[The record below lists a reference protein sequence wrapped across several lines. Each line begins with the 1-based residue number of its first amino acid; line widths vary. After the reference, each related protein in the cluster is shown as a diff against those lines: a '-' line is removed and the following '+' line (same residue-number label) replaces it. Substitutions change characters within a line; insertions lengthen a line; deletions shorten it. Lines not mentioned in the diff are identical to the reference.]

1 MKEDD
6 TRTIKGG
13 LDRRSGGGKQARLGV
28 VVLFS
33 EGAFHS
39 SGVFAGRPETSIG
52 RHPDQ
57 LIFVE
62 DPSLSRRHAILVFDG
77 RGARVRDLGSH
88 NGTFVNCARVEGE
101 AALRPGDVIRCG
113 NTLALVVSDV
123 DAFTGWPV
131 TAEAGPL
138 MGGPSMEQ
146 VRRMIEILASRDT
159 VVLISGESGTG
170 KEVAARLLHS
180 QSRCDGPF
188 VPVNCAAVPESLFE
202 AELFGSRKGAFT
214 GSSGDRSGLMR
225 AAAGGTLFLDE
236 IGELPLTMQPK
247 LLRSVEL
254 GEVRALGSSETAEV
268 DFQLVGA
275 TNRDLEKEVE
285 QGRFREDLFHRICG
299 APVRIPPLRRRRE
312 DILVFARRTLARIA
326 EEEGAS
332 FSMTAPF
339 LERLLLYR
347 WPGNVREL
355 ERTLRE
361 AMMQATLEDE
371 QLLLVSHLR
380 PTLLGGDGPG
390 GQLARVREAM
400 QRAGGKVSL
409 AAADLGIQR
418 SQIYNLLR
426 THGLRAEDF
435 R

>member
-1 MKEDD
+1 MTEED

-13 LDRRSGGGKQARLGV
+13 LDRRARGGREPRPGV
-28 VVLFS
+28 LILFS

-39 SGVFAGRPETSIG
+39 RGVFAGRPETTIG
-52 RHPDQ
+52 RQPDQ

-62 DPSLSRRHAILVFDG
+62 DPSLSRRHATLVFNG
-77 RGARVRDLGSH
+77 RGARVKDLGSH

-113 NTLALVVSDV
+113 NTLLLAVSDV
-123 DAFTGWPV
+123 GAFDGWPAS
-131 TAEAGPL
+131 AEAGPL
-138 MGGPSMEQ
+138 LGGASMAR
-146 VRRMIEILASRDT
+146 VRKKIELLSTRDT
-159 VVLISGESGTG
+159 EVLITGESGTG
-170 KEVAARLLHS
+170 KEVAARLLHGHS
-180 QSRCDGPF
+180 GRSGPF

-214 GSSGDRSGLMR
+214 GSSADRAGLMQ
-225 AAAGGTLFLDE
+225 AAGGGTLFLDE

-247 LLRSVEL
+247 LLRSVEQ
-254 GEVRALGSSETAEV
+254 GEVRALGSNDTAEV
-268 DFQLVGA
+268 DFQLVAA
-275 TNRDLEKEVE
+275 TNRDLEQEVE
-285 QGRFREDLFHRICG
+285 GGRFREDLFHRICG
-299 APVRIPPLRRRRE
+299 TPVRIPPLRGRRE
-312 DILVFARRTLARIA
+312 DILVFANRALARGEDGI
-326 EEEGAS
+326 S

-339 LERLLLYR
+339 LERLLIYR

-355 ERTLRE
+355 ERTMRE
-361 AMMQATLEDE
+361 AMMQATLDDEDV
-371 QLLLVSHLR
+371 LLVSHLR
-380 PTLLGGDGPG
+380 PALLAGEDDDK
-390 GQLARVREAM
+390 LARVREAM
-400 QRAGGKVSL
+400 RRAGGKVSL

>member
-1 MKEDD
+1 MADED

-13 LDRRSGGGKQARLGV
+13 LDRRAGGCRRARPGV

-33 EGAFHS
+33 EGTFHS
-39 SGVFAGRPETSIG
+39 SGVFAGRPETTIG

-62 DPSLSRRHAILVFDG
+62 DPSLSRRHATLVFDG
-77 RGARVRDLGSH
+77 RSARVRDLGSH
-88 NGTFVNCARVEGE
+88 NGTYVNCARVEGE

-123 DAFTGWPV
+123 DAFDGWPNA
-131 TAEAGPL
+131 AEAGPL
-138 MGGPSMEQ
+138 LGGPSMER
-146 VRRMIEILASRDT
+146 VRKKIEILASRGT

-170 KEVAARLLHS
+170 KEVVARLLHS
-180 QSRCDGPF
+180 QSERAGSF

-202 AELFGSRKGAFT
+202 AELFGSRRGAFT
-214 GSSGDRSGLMR
+214 GSSSDRPGLMQ
-225 AAAGGTLFLDE
+225 AASGGTLFLDE

-254 GEVRALGSSETAEV
+254 GEVRALGSSKTVEV
-268 DFQLVGA
+268 DFQLVAA
-275 TNRDLEKEVE
+275 TNRDLDREVE
-285 QGRFREDLFHRICG
+285 GGRFREDLFHRICG
-299 APVRIPPLRRRRE
+299 TPVRLPPLRKRRE
-312 DILVFARRTLARIA
+312 DILVFTCRALAR
-326 EEEGAS
+326 EESAA
-332 FSMTAPF
+332 FTMTAPF

-355 ERTLRE
+355 ERTLGE

-371 QLLLVSHLR
+371 RLLLVSHLR
-380 PTLLGGDGPG
+380 PSLFAGDGDR

-400 QRAGGKVSL
+400 SRAGGKVSL

-426 THGLRAEDF
+426 SHGLRAEDF